1 MDALASAPYPNGT
14 IHMYGPCYVPRS
26 TRRQANDNYVRHVNK
41 SSTLLLH
48 DTCACPCCAPGD
60 PPPVRVFVNGYSMG
74 GMAVSLAVATTAGGD
89 DDSSN
94 GNSSPAGAAAGGGGA
109 RHGTFGSAT

>member
-1 MDALASAPYPNGT
+1 M
-14 IHMYGPCYVPRS
+14 
-26 TRRQANDNYVRHVNK
+26 
-41 SSTLLLH
+41 
-48 DTCACPCCAPGD
+48 
-60 PPPVRVFVNGYSMG
+60 RVFVNGYSMG